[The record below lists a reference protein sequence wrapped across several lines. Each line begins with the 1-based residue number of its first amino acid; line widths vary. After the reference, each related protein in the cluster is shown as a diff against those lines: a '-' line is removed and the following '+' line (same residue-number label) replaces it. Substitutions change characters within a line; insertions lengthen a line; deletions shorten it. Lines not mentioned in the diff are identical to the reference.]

1 MKIELKKLERVSV
14 NHDNSKPLEPKPS
27 TSLDPNPKSSD
38 PDPSPSSLDLN
49 ASSLRSLTKSTAPV
63 PTDLENTESCDHELP
78 LSKSE
83 IKKHFYK
90 PVKKLIKNNGYSED
104 GTALAGVD
112 GLWVILK
119 ILKSIMGKSSQNL
132 IDILEENIAKQEEE
146 QIEYLKRMV
155 RKPRVETYYS
165 SVEETEETT
174 EDLEEISDEADVI
187 DEEEYIEEC
196 DGYEDCEHYRENYE
210 PSNGDFDFD
219 E

>member
-27 TSLDPNPKSSD
+27 SSLEPK
-38 PDPSPSSLDLN
+38 PSSSLEPKP
-49 ASSLRSLTKSTAPV
+49 SSLRSLTKSTAPV
-63 PTDLENTESCDHELP
+63 PTDLESAESCDCELP
-78 LSKSE
+78 MSKSE

-155 RKPRVETYYS
+155 RKPRIETYYS
-165 SVEETEETT
+165 SVDEAEEKTTEE
-174 EDLEEISDEADVI
+174 LEEISDESDIV
-187 DEEEYIEEC
+187 EEEYIEEC